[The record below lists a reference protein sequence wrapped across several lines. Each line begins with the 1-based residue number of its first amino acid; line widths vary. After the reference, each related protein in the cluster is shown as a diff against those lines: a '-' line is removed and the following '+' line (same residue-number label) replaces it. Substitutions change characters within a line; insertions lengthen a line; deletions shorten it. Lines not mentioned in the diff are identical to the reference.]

1 MDNGNMF
8 FLFAIITSVAVA
20 ATIFAIRYLRNKEN
34 MALIEKGI
42 NPRNEEAQ
50 KARPRPFASLRIGLP
65 LLGAGLGLFLASLI
79 DLNTVNMYGDKVT
92 GIYFGLIT
100 MFCGLGFYLSYRIE
114 MKWWKE
120 DEMRKN

>member
-8 FLFAIITSVAVA
+8 FLWCIITSVTVL

-34 MALIEKGI
+34 MALIERGL
-42 NPRNEEAQ
+42 NPLKDEVQ

-65 LLGAGLGLFLASLI
+65 LLGAGFGLFLASVI
-79 DLNTVNMYGDKVT
+79 DLNMGHIGDEIT
-92 GIYFGLIT
+92 GVYFGLIT
-100 MFCGLGFYLSYRIE
+100 ALCGLGFFLSYKIE

-120 DEMRKN
+120 DEDRRK